1 MLVDMV
7 ENAKKEKEEFFEKG
21 VEKGKLEAAQG
32 LLEMG
37 DSVEKVAKALKWSIE
52 KVQTIKNELKI

>member
-7 ENAKKEKEEFFEKG
+7 ENAKKEREKL
-21 VEKGKLEAAQG
+21 VENTKIETAQN

-37 DSVEKVAKALKWSIE
+37 DSVEKVSKAVDLPIE
-52 KVQTIKNELKI
+52 KIKELKDNLKAE